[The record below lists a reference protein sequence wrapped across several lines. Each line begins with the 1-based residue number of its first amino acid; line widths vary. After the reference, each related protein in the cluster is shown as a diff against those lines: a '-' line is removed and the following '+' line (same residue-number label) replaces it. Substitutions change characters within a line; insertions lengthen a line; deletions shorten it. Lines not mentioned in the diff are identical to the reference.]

1 MSSGVFET
9 GRYASNETGLTHGIR
24 VQPETKALLIGSVAN
39 DYSAVTT
46 LTKPNAQVG
55 RGKKSIGINARTVT
69 IQLTA
74 ALSGYKVGSNIV
86 LPWFVESTFS
96 AIARDQTGTYLS
108 TACKV
113 VGKSP
118 ERVR

>member
-1 MSSGVFET
+1 MSAGVFET

-24 VQPETKALLIGSVAN
+24 VQPETKALTINSVAN

-55 RGKKSIGINARTVT
+55 KGKRSVGINCRTVT
-69 IQLTA
+69 IQLTT
-74 ALSGYKVGSNIV
+74 ALTGYKAGSNIV
-86 LPWFVESTFS
+86 LPWFVESTYN
-96 AIARDQTGTYLS
+96 AIARDQTGTYLA